1 METGQETGHIWM
13 DGTLVPWAEARV
25 HVLSHAL
32 HYGTGVLEGTR
43 AFDTGEGPAVFR
55 LRKHLERLHRSAR
68 VVGMRV
74 PYDVDKLAAA
84 TLETVAANGHRACYI
99 RHLVH
104 RGYGELGLAARANP
118 VVVSIATWEW
128 ETPAA
133 GVRLMTSSWRRNDQ
147 AAVPTAAKATGPYLN
162 SVLAKAEAVEAG
174 YDEAVLLNAAGH
186 VSECTA
192 ANLFVVR
199 EGRVVTPPASAGALE
214 GITQD
219 TVERLAADL
228 GMPVARHD
236 VMRSDLYT
244 ADEVFL
250 CGTAAGVVPVR
261 SVDRRELT
269 APGPVT
275 SALAAAYE
283 AAAHGRD
290 PRYRHWLTPV
300 RPRLA
305 AGLRP

>member
-1 METGQETGHIWM
+1 METGHIWM
-13 DGTLVPWAEARV
+13 DGTLVPWGEARV

-43 AFDTGEGPAVFR
+43 AFDTGAGPAVFR
-55 LRKHLERLHRSAR
+55 LGEHLERLHRSAR
-68 VVGMRV
+68 ILGMRV
-74 PYDVDKLAAA
+74 PYEVDELAAA

-104 RGYGELGLAARANP
+104 RGYGQLGLAARANP

-174 YDEAVLLNAAGH
+174 YDEAVLLNAAGQ

-199 EGRVVTPPASAGALE
+199 EGRVSTPQASAGALE

-219 TVERLAADL
+219 TVEHLAADL
-228 GMPVARHD
+228 GMPVARRD
-236 VMRSDLYT
+236 VMRSDLYG

-261 SVDRRELT
+261 SVDGRDLA

-275 SALAAAYE
+275 AALAAAYL
-283 AAAHGRD
+283 AAVHGRD

-300 RPRLA
+300 RAPLVAGPR
-305 AGLRP
+305 P

>member
-1 METGQETGHIWM
+1 MEAGRIWM
-13 DGTLVPWAEARV
+13 DGTLVPWGEARV

-43 AFDTGEGPAVFR
+43 AFDTDAGPAVFR
-55 LRKHLERLHRSAR
+55 LREHLERLHRSAR
-68 VVGMRV
+68 IVGMRV
-74 PYDVDKLAAA
+74 PYEVEELEAA

-118 VVVSIATWEW
+118 VVVSIATWDW
-128 ETPAA
+128 KATAA
-133 GVRLMTSSWRRNDQ
+133 GLRLMTSSWRRNDQ

-174 YDEAVLLNAAGH
+174 YDEAVLLNAAGQ

-199 EGRVVTPPASAGALE
+199 EGRISTPPSSAGALE

-228 GMPVARHD
+228 GMPVARRD
-236 VMRSDLYT
+236 VMRSDLYG

-250 CGTAAGVVPVR
+250 CGTAAGVAPVR
-261 SVDRRELT
+261 SVDGRELA

-275 SALAAAYE
+275 SSLAAAYTE
-283 AAAHGRD
+283 AVHGRD

-300 RPRLA
+300 RPRLS
-305 AGLRP
+305 AGLLP